1 MKRATQKRGD
11 FIMQITTIELPELFS
26 QLGLPNSDF
35 AIARFIKEHPL
46 PEEVR
51 LTDADFWTDA
61 QRQFLCESWQQ
72 DSDWCVAVDNL
83 NALLH
88 Y

>member
-1 MKRATQKRGD
+1 
-11 FIMQITTIELPELFS
+11 MQITTIELPELFS

-46 PEEVR
+46 SEEVR
-51 LTDADFWTDA
+51 LTDAEFWTDA
-61 QRQFLCESWQQ
+61 QRQFLRESWQQ

-88 Y
+88 S